1 MLIPDDIF
9 TSDTA
14 RLLTDWGV
22 DAVAE
27 VVTIVSGS
35 PVVTPTTVKV
45 VPALQR
51 IPGFNGVLDTF
62 EITITTA
69 TASLPTVPSGGLLR
83 WQYDGHQW
91 DVRQRRDLAGDTITV
106 FLARRAD

>member
-1 MLIPDDIF
+1 MLIPDEIF
-9 TSDTA
+9 TADVA
-14 RLLTDWGV
+14 RVLTDWGV

-27 VVTIVSGS
+27 VVTTVGGS
-35 PVVTPTTVKV
+35 PVVTPTTVTV
-45 VPALQR
+45 VPSLQR
-51 IPGFNGVLDTF
+51 IPGYNGGPDTF

-69 TASLPTVPSGGLLR
+69 TDSLPVVPGGGLLR

-91 DVRQRRDLAGDTITV
+91 DVRQRRDLAGGTITV

>member
-9 TSDTA
+9 SGDLA

-27 VVTIVSGS
+27 VVTTVSGS
-35 PVVTPTTVKV
+35 PVVTPTTVTV

-51 IPGFNGVLDTF
+51 TPGFNGAPDTF

-69 TASLPTVPSGGLLR
+69 TDSLPMVPSGGLLR
-83 WQYDGHQW
+83 WQYDGHRW
-91 DVRQRRDLAGDTITV
+91 DVRQRRDLPGETITV

>member
-1 MLIPDDIF
+1 MLIPDEIF
-9 TSDTA
+9 AADVA
-14 RLLTDWGV
+14 RVLTDWGV

-27 VVTIVSGS
+27 VVTTVEGS
-35 PVVTPTTVKV
+35 PVVTPTTVTI

-51 IPGFNGVLDTF
+51 IPGFNGAPDTF
-62 EITITTA
+62 EITITAA
-69 TASLPTVPSGGLLR
+69 TETLPTVPSGGLLR